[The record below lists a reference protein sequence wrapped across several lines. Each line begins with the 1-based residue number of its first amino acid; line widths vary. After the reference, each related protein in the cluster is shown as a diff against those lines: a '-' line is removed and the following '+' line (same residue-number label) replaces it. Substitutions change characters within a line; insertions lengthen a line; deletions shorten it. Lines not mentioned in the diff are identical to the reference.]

1 MVLERVARA
10 LDLAFVGASAKLV
23 GELVALREPRRAER
37 VALREQAA
45 RRIGHGLATIAV
57 VAVVAELFG
66 AAFGAEAERLI
77 GDELIR
83 GDTAVELDDRDFV
96 GTDATGVLTTP
107 RSLFSHDR
115 PRVRK

>member
-45 RRIGHGLATIAV
+45 RRIGHDLATIAV
-57 VAVVAELFG
+57 VAVVDALLG
-66 AAFGAEAERLI
+66 AAFGAEAERRI
-77 GDELIR
+77 GDERVR
-83 GDTAVELDDRDFV
+83 GETGVELDDRDTV
-96 GTDATGVLTTP
+96 RTDASGFQDLP
-107 RSLFSHDR
+107 RGERRAD
-115 PRVRK
+115 V